1 MITKTLALLALAV
14 VTTTAQAGTSAPAK
28 GVIAP
33 TIEPESSISYS
44 NISLSK
50 QYASG
55 KLGATQLPINNIE
68 LDLEGFALALEYSP
82 ADNLYVALGVSR
94 SEVKAKLPALGFLPV
109 PLDFEVGDYWAVNTG
124 IGGFIPLTKNIHF
137 VTELGANYAVL
148 FSSLQSS
155 DALTASD
162 ASDWGFYAI
171 PHIRAQFGKFETH
184 VGASYTTSDTATS
197 EWNGFLRLLYAATP
211 ELDLFVTGSFG
222 LADSAR
228 IQDFQ
233 GVNFGLRYKF

>member
-33 TIEPESSISYS
+33 TIEPESTISYS

-55 KLGATQLPINNIE
+55 KLVPTQLPINNLE

-82 ADNLYVALGVSR
+82 ADNLYFALGVSR
-94 SEVKAKLPALGFLPV
+94 SEVTAKIPDGILPV

-148 FSSLQSS
+148 FSSLQSLGAS
-155 DALTASD
+155 PASD

-228 IQDFQ
+228 IHDFQ